1 MRTCASSSLRLVQEV
16 GTGDSAVATARKLGI
31 PSFEYTIIK
40 NYHAVKLAITELSD
54 IQSAFATVFD
64 KFGRVDLVNNAEY
77 SRHFEELSDSQIGTE
92 KEVNFFGLINV
103 TRMAVEAMRD

>member
-1 MRTCASSSLRLVQEV
+1 MKLTP
-16 GTGDSAVATARKLGI
+16 ARKQGI
-31 PSFEYTIIK
+31 PSFEHTTPE
-40 NYHAVKLAITELSD
+40 NYHAVKLAITDLSD

-64 KFGRVDLVNNAEY
+64 KFGRVDLINNAGY
-77 SRHFEELSDSQIGTE
+77 SRHFEVLLDSPIRTQ